1 MAEESGLNKLM
12 VKRRVLEM
20 AEQIRQKL
28 PDAALDHPTAEGVS
42 KIIQKS
48 CESASKRFRL

>member
-1 MAEESGLNKLM
+1 M

-20 AEQIRQKL
+20 VDQIRQKL
-28 PDAALDHPTAEGVS
+28 PDAAIAHPTAEVVS
-42 KIIQKS
+42 KIIRKS